1 MAEVQPVTNSSDL
14 TQRFVLFVRMQM
26 QNILLCLGL
35 LEHPEAGR
43 TEPDLEAAKMFIDQ
57 LEMIQEK
64 TRGNLTADEEKFLTG
79 VLTELRMAFV
89 QVASGSSAGHVHDEH
104 CDHDH
109 GTEPSGDRSPSE
121 IPAVAE
127 EAPGTSSGEK
137 SAEEGEGKKK
147 FTKSYGA

>member
-14 TQRFVLFVRMQM
+14 TQRFILFVRMQM

-57 LEMIQEK
+57 LEMIGEK
-64 TRGNLTADEEKFLTG
+64 TRGNLTSDEEKFLTG

-89 QVASGSSAGHVHDEH
+89 QVASGSASSHVHDEN
-104 CDHDH
+104 CGHDH
-109 GTEPSGDRSPSE
+109 EGASSGQVSSPESPSAS
-121 IPAVAE
+121 P
-127 EAPGTSSGEK
+127 EANGNAPETQSSGE
-137 SAEEGEGKKK
+137 EGKKK

>member
-1 MAEVQPVTNSSDL
+1 MAEIQQTTNSADL

-35 LEHPEAGR
+35 LEHPEAGQ

-57 LEMIQEK
+57 LEMIGEK
-64 TRGNLTADEEKFLTG
+64 TRGNLTPEEEKFLTG

-89 QVASGSSAGHVHDEH
+89 QVASGSASAHVHDDN
-104 CDHDH
+104 CGHDH
-109 GTEPSGDRSPSE
+109 GDHSPAAEAIPEPSSPTAEVHGDSSEKKPSE
-121 IPAVAE
+121 E
-127 EAPGTSSGEK
+127 
-137 SAEEGEGKKK
+137 EGKKK